1 MRVLAPGADMTG
13 TDLTGGTGI
22 GIASETNTLSGDYSA
37 TINCNLEGIELISTN
52 ETGGTKFLR
61 EDGDNT
67 CSWQTITATTKADL
81 DVDHLITLSGVSD
94 ASDKLG
100 TFTGSTITDNRTNKQ
115 ALQECETAIET
126 KVALSGNETIAGNKT
141 FSGDT
146 SFGTVGFNG
155 VDTSGLATIV
165 AEVDAS
171 IMGASATANG
181 TAINEMIAILKTF
194 GFMAGS

>member
-1 MRVLAPGADMTG
+1 MTG

-61 EDGDNT
+61 EDGDTT

-100 TFTGSTITDNRTNKQ
+100 AFTGSTITDNRTNKQ

-126 KVALSGNETIAGNKT
+126 KVASSGTKIIAGST
-141 FSGDT
+141 QI
-146 SFGTVGFNG
+146 NG
-155 VDTSGLATIV
+155 VFGCNSVTPPAQADFADLSMMGDIDAIRSAVLALLTSYI
-165 AEVDAS
+165 EH
-171 IMGASATANG
+171 
-181 TAINEMIAILKTF
+181 
-194 GFMAGS
+194 GFMAAS